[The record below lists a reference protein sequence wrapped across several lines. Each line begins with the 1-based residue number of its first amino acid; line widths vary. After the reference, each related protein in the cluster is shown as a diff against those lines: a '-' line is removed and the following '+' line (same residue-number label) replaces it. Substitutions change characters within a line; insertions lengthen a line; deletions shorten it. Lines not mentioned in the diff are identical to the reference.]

1 MVQTRF
7 WGDSGRSLWSVTW
20 EDLAE
25 VDRRFV
31 GIHGDLILGV
41 LGGGGGAADQ
51 TEGQGELTL
60 GHPRDA

>member
-1 MVQTRF
+1 MVETRF
-7 WGDSGRSLWSVTW
+7 WGDSGRWSVTW